1 MKIFLKVYNGENIIF
16 FFHLKYMSLINEKF
30 NSAKGEKVL

>member
-1 MKIFLKVYNGENIIF
+1 VRISF
-16 FFHLKYMSLINEKF
+16 FFYLKYMSLINEKF